1 MPQTVALQEQKL
13 QTAESWM
20 SQIVQMAETGVTP
33 DHDAWKPETLY
44 SARDPGWVSVAG
56 ILEATKLNSAK
67 RPYQMAVAKALEP
80 LLERV
85 GKDKICRTVHV
96 RCIAEAGKPLV
107 PFKGNQIPLS
117 LPVRKVQ
124 RRMYKLLPLEDVRV
138 HLERFV
144 ATWEESI
151 TTWGLNGDEL

>member
-33 DHDAWKPETLY
+33 DHDAWKPETRS

-96 RCIAEAGKPLV
+96 RCIAEPGKP
-107 PFKGNQIPLS
+107 
-117 LPVRKVQ
+117 
-124 RRMYKLLPLEDVRV
+124 
-138 HLERFV
+138 
-144 ATWEESI
+144 
-151 TTWGLNGDEL
+151 